1 MCGICGFNWRDPEL
15 AKRMTDVIAHRGP
28 DQDGVWCDEHVSL
41 GHRRLSIIDLSEA
54 GRQPMPNED
63 DGVQVVFNGEIYNF
77 AEIRKDLEAKGHV
90 FKSHS
95 DTEVII
101 HGYEEWG
108 FDVVH
113 KFIGMFGIAL
123 WDAKKK
129 RLWLVRDRIGIK
141 PLYYTTVGGRLR
153 FASEI
158 KAIVQDP
165 TVPRRLH
172 KQALFDYLGFEFV
185 PAPETM
191 FEDIYKLPAGHTLLW
206 ENGQAKIERYWDLS
220 FKPHPQLSAKTPDE
234 WALEVQHLLD
244 SCVKSHLI
252 SDVPLGVFLSGGL
265 DSSALVALM
274 RRHIPGALRTFTI
287 GYPDKSFSE
296 LDYAKIV
303 ADHLGTE
310 HHVLMIEGITEREIE
325 KSLWHFDEP
334 MTDLSSI
341 PLMMVCA
348 QARQQITV
356 CLSGEGGDEVFAG
369 YDRFKASKFNR
380 LYGSLVPGP
389 LRRGLVSPLVKQ
401 LPDQAQKKGA
411 FNVLKRF
418 VEGSDL
424 TPDGEH
430 LRWQYFLHRELAE
443 GLFTR
448 DFRSGI
454 NPDPF
459 RLVREYM
466 ARCDAGDAVNRE
478 LYLDTRFMMADSV
491 LMKVDKMSMV
501 SSLEV
506 RVPLLD
512 HTFVELNAGLPG
524 DWKLKGYETKHLFR
538 KALHGLLPES
548 IIYRGKQGYSL
559 PVKNLLRVQL
569 KDYMIQLLNE
579 SPIIK
584 ATTDVAFVNRL
595 IQEHLE
601 QKHNHNHVLWGLMN
615 TALWH
620 RSFNVS
626 VG

>member
-1 MCGICGFNWRDPEL
+1 MCGIAGFTWRDEKL
-15 AKRMTDVIAHRGP
+15 IEKMADAIRHRGP
-28 DQDGVWCDEHVSL
+28 DQHGYYCDEHVSL
-41 GHRRLSIIDLSEA
+41 GHRRLSIIDLSEN
-54 GRQPMPNED
+54 GRQPMANED
-63 DGVQVVFNGEIYNF
+63 GNVQVIFNGEIYNF
-77 AEIRKDLEAKGHV
+77 QSVRDELVKKGHV
-90 FKSHS
+90 FRSHS
-95 DTEVII
+95 DTEII
-101 HGYEEWG
+101 VHGYEEWG
-108 FDVVH
+108 TACIQRFQ
-113 KFIGMFGIAL
+113 GMFAFAV
-123 WDAKKK
+123 WDKPRR
-129 RLWLVRDRIGIK
+129 RLWIARDRIGIK

-448 DFRSGI
+448 DFRGGI